1 MPRAVKP
8 IDFGPRQYPFLPK
21 VKLLNCIAF
30 HLLRAGISTIKRS
43 DRIRAG
49 RRLRRPTSK
58 SRERCALVGG
68 IDRVFLTLL
77 CHA

>member
-43 DRIRAG
+43 DRIQ
-49 RRLRRPTSK
+49 
-58 SRERCALVGG
+58 SRKEAAATHLK
-68 IDRVFLTLL
+68 IP
-77 CHA
+77 